1 LGKRA
6 KKIDLL
12 QQRNIKKQTMLNL
25 ETFKANWDKQ
35 FPDINLHETHFIVAV
50 SGGVDSVVLTHLLHT
65 LNATCTIAHVNF
77 QLRGAESVRD
87 ENFVRDFAA
96 QLKLPVEVHACETAK
111 YAETYKMGIQQAAR
125 EIRYAWFGALTEKFI
140 HLEKENIAHSNPKSV
155 ILLTAHHA
163 DDQVETVLMQL
174 FRGTGI
180 HGLTGI
186 PARRKDVLNMARP
199 LLIFTKDEIKAYA
212 AANGLSYVEDSSN
225 EKNDYTRNLIRNQLL
240 PQVSTIYP
248 MVQENIL
255 ATSERLKEAEDIVI
269 KTVEAFWKKGFKYKK
284 GIPSIPISYWQK
296 VKGNATYTWGLIK
309 QYGFKPQQIEEV
321 YKILEANKG
330 AFIASTSHRFIN
342 WEGHIQIVGNELE
355 KEYITIP
362 ETVISNLSISTAH
375 ANNPFNVKNGVLKFE
390 LLDNDTNLVIDKDPR
405 FAYLDAAKMDWPL
418 LYRSWESTDYF
429 YPLGLRKKKK
439 LNHFLGSLK
448 LSPKIKERVTVIS
461 VSNRICWVVGKRI
474 DDRFKIGPSTQK
486 LLKITWEEAR

>member
-1 LGKRA
+1 
-6 KKIDLL
+6 
-12 QQRNIKKQTMLNL
+12 MLNL

-35 FPDINLHETHFIVAV
+35 FPDINLHKTHFIVAV
-50 SGGVDSVVLTHLLHT
+50 SGGVDSVVLTHLLHA
-65 LNATCTIAHVNF
+65 LNATSTIAHVNF

-125 EIRYAWFGALTEKFI
+125 EIRYAWFGALTEKLI
-140 HLEKENIAHSNPKSV
+140 QQAKENIAQSNPKSV

-186 PARRKDVLNMARP
+186 PARRIDVLNMARP
-199 LLIFTKDEIKAYA
+199 LLIFSKAEIKTYA
-212 AANGLSYVEDSSN
+212 LANGLSYVEDSSN

-248 MVQENIL
+248 MVHDNIL

-284 GIPSIPISYWQK
+284 GLPSIPISYWQI

-309 QYGFKPQQIEEV
+309 EYGFKPQQIQEV
-321 YKILEANKG
+321 YKILHASNGAYIASETHQFMKWGDQIQIINKG
-330 AFIASTSHRFIN
+330 
-342 WEGHIQIVGNELE
+342 EGGD
-355 KEYITIP
+355 
-362 ETVISNLSISTAH
+362 
-375 ANNPFNVKNGVLKFE
+375 F
-390 LLDNDTNLVIDKDPR
+390 LVIDNPANENFSLDSKYGKLHFEFVENIDFEKISKQPNS
-405 FAYLDAAKMDWPL
+405 AYLDADKLTWPL
-418 LYRSWESTDYF
+418 VFRTWALSDYF
-429 YPLGLRKKKK
+429 YPLGLGKKKK
-439 LNHFLGSLK
+439 VNHFLSGLK
-448 LSPKIKERVTVIS
+448 LSPVQKSRTTLLCTGDKIA
-461 VSNRICWVVGKRI
+461 WVVGKRM
-474 DDRFKIGPSTQK
+474 DDRFKIKSSTP
-486 LLKITWEEAR
+486 LTLKISWQEIT

>member
-1 LGKRA
+1 
-6 KKIDLL
+6 
-12 QQRNIKKQTMLNL
+12 MLNL

-35 FPDINLHETHFIVAV
+35 FPDINLHKTHFILAV
-50 SGGVDSVVLTHLLHT
+50 SGGVDSVVLAHLMH
-65 LNATCTIAHVNF
+65 AIKSKCTIAHVNF

-87 ENFVRDFAA
+87 ENFVRDFSS
-96 QLKLPVEVHACETAK
+96 QLKMPIEIHACETAK

-125 EIRYAWFGALTEKFI
+125 KIRYAWFGALTENLAK
-140 HLEKENIAHSNPKSV
+140 KESTPV
-155 ILLTAHHA
+155 VVLTAHHA
-163 DDQVETVLMQL
+163 DDQVETILMQL

-186 PARRKDVLNMARP
+186 PARRKDVLNIARP
-199 LLIFTKDEIKAYA
+199 LLIFSKAEIKSYA
-212 AANGLSYVEDSSN
+212 NANGISYVEDSSN

-240 PQVSTIYP
+240 PQVATIYP

-255 ATSERLKEAEDIVI
+255 ATSERLKEAEEMVTT
-269 KTVEAFWKKGFKYKK
+269 TVDTFWKKGFKYKK

-321 YKILEANKG
+321 YKILEASKG
-330 AFIASTSHRFIN
+330 AFIASATHKFIN
-342 WEGHIQIVGNELE
+342 WEGHIQIVSNKLD
-355 KEYITIP
+355 KEYLTIP
-362 ETVISNLSISTAH
+362 ENVIAHLTTLNL
-375 ANNPFNVKNGVLKFE
+375 KYGVLKFE
-390 LLDNDTNLVIDKDPR
+390 LLDNTKDLFIDKDPKY
-405 FAYLDAAKMDWPL
+405 AYLDAAKMDWPL

-448 LSPKIKERVTVIS
+448 LSPKHKESITVIS

-474 DDRFKIGPSTQK
+474 DDRFKINSSTKK
-486 LLKITWEEAR
+486 LLKITWEEAH